1 MSETIDV
8 LKDPSGQQ
16 PIPTVWRE
24 TLAAIVERIR
34 HGDREFQ
41 SGPPNVTN
49 RNDNVSRYMEE
60 SLTAY
65 GATLT
70 ALPESTW
77 QTSVC
82 QWMDGFWEV
91 YVDLYTEQEGRSDLV
106 LFLLVRESGL
116 GFVFEIQGIYVP

>member
-8 LKDPSGQQ
+8 LKDLSGQQ
-16 PIPTVWRE
+16 PIPTVWRR
-24 TLAAIVERIR
+24 TIAAIVERIR
-34 HGDREFQ
+34 HGDLEFQ
-41 SGPPNVTN
+41 SGPTDVTN
-49 RNDNVSRYMEE
+49 RNTNVSRYMQD

-65 GATLT
+65 GAILT

-106 LFLLVRESGL
+106 LSLLVRESGL
-116 GFVFEIQGIYVP
+116 GFVYEVQGIYVP